1 MINMSTV
8 LLVFILSFYAII
20 TFLVI
25 LSIADEFEKTRKH
38 RCKKKMADKIRK
50 KTQKG
55 TVDSFKNEIK
65 DISNWIKLQASQGKN
80 SYGFIRLEREKEIEE
95 YFRREGFEVE
105 VRKEEGGI
113 YPLHYNIIIKW

>member
-1 MINMSTV
+1 MINMNIV
-8 LLVFILSFYAII
+8 LLVVLLSFYAIMCS
-20 TFLVI
+20 LVI
-25 LSIADEFEKTRKH
+25 MSIIDEFEKTRKH

-55 TVDSFKNEIK
+55 MSDSFKNEIK
-65 DISNWIKLQASQGKN
+65 DILNWIKLQASQGKN

-95 YFRREGFEVE
+95 YFKQEGFTVE

-113 YPLHYNIIIKW
+113 YPLHYNIIIRW

>member
-1 MINMSTV
+1 MNMNTV
-8 LLVFILSFYAII
+8 LLILLLSFYAIMS
-20 TFLVI
+20 FLVVMSTI
-25 LSIADEFEKTRKH
+25 DEFEKTKKH
-38 RCKKKMADKIRK
+38 RCKKKMVDKIRK

-80 SYGFIRLEREKEIEE
+80 SYGFLRLEREKEIEE

>member
-1 MINMSTV
+1 MSTV

-38 RCKKKMADKIRK
+38 RCKKKMVDKIRK

-55 TVDSFKNEIK
+55 VSDSFKNEIK

-80 SYGFIRLEREKEIEE
+80 SYGFIRLEIEKEIIE
-95 YFRREGFEVE
+95 YFRQEGFEVE
-105 VRKEEGGI
+105 VRKEDGNI
-113 YPLHYNIIIKW
+113 YPLHYNIIIRW